1 MHKITIPTKIYVTLF
16 KFYPCCVT
24 YGYIYPLYI
33 KFVLCIDIDILVTR
47 IYTGLDINY
56 SYAKDQSK

>member
-1 MHKITIPTKIYVTLF
+1 MILYF

-33 KFVLCIDIDILVTR
+33 KFVLCIDIAILVTR